1 MLKLYCPELILFL
14 KTQENVELKPVASME
29 MDSLKKLRIAFTLL
43 FITILIGVAGYTIFE
58 GMTLFEAFYMTII
71 TISTVGFQEVRPLHP
86 MGRIITI
93 FIISTGIMIGAYTI
107 GTLLRMFIEGEL
119 RKTFGRRKV
128 ERKISGLKDH
138 YIICGY
144 GRIGSLV
151 CQELKN
157 NDKDFVVIDND
168 PDAMDQLDKDGTLYL
183 PLDATE
189 DESLERAGIMNA
201 KALVTAV
208 KSDADN
214 VFITLTA
221 RGMRPDIFI
230 LSRASDVGSEAKL
243 KRAGANRVVSPY
255 LIGGKRM
262 AQVLLKPTVVDF
274 IDIAIMD
281 TRLGLRLEECRIK
294 PDSNLGGK
302 NLIESNLRRDYGVII
317 VLIKKNNGEMIYN
330 PQPTEVLDSND
341 VLVVLGKKEDMDRMN
356 EAL

>member
-1 MLKLYCPELILFL
+1 
-14 KTQENVELKPVASME
+14 ME
-29 MDSLKKLRIAFTLL
+29 INSLKRLRIAFTLL
-43 FITILIGVAGYTIFE
+43 LITLMTGVVGYSVFE
-58 GMTLFEAFYMTII
+58 DMSLFEAFYMTII
-71 TISTVGFQEVRPLHP
+71 TISTVGFQEVKPLHP

-93 FIISTGIMIGAYTI
+93 FIISTGITIGAYTI
-107 GTLLRMFIEGEL
+107 GTLLRMLIEGEL
-119 RKTFGRRKV
+119 RKTFGRRIV
-128 ERKISGLKDH
+128 ERKISQLKDH

-157 NDKDFVVIDND
+157 NNKDFVVIDNA
-168 PDAMDQLDKDGTLYL
+168 PDAIEQLEKEQIYFI
-183 PLDATE
+183 PVDATE
-189 DESLERAGIMNA
+189 DESLEKAGIMNA
-201 KALVTAV
+201 TSLVTAV

-230 LSRASDVGSEAKL
+230 LSRATDVGSEAKL

-255 LIGGKRM
+255 QIGGKRM

-294 PDSNLGGK
+294 PESKLVGK
-302 NLIESNLRRDYGVII
+302 NLIESNLRKNYGIII
-317 VLIKKNNGEMIYN
+317 VLIKKNNGDMIYN
-330 PQPTEVLDSND
+330 PQPTEVLDSDD
-341 VLVVLGKKEDMDRMN
+341 VLVVLGKKDDMDRMN